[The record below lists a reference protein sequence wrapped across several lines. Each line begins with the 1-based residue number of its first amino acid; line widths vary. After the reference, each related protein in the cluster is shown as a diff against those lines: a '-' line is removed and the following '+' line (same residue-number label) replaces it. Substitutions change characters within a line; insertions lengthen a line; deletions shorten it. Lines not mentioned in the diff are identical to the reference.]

1 MRTKLFILS
10 ALIMAVLVG
19 ISACG
24 STKGY
29 QGDKL
34 MVTDVARI
42 HQGTHKL
49 QLKNK
54 KTSEMALLVRVDT
67 LSVGNYVKGF
77 PKYVDVK
84 PGERAIEIRHF
95 RQWKE
100 NAVAKG
106 AALGAA
112 GALGGLIGGA
122 IVGSAMAS
130 NNPHTHYKLTFPVE
144 QGKAYTIMPLT
155 DPITEVPEFFVIES
169 ASNDTIRPLVIQLEK
184 KK

>member
-1 MRTKLFILS
+1 MRTKHFILS
-10 ALIMAVLVG
+10 AVIMAVLVG

-34 MVTDVARI
+34 TATDVARV

-49 QLKNK
+49 QLKKK

-67 LSVGNYVKGF
+67 LSVGSYMKGF

-84 PGERAIEIRHF
+84 PGERTIEIRHF
-95 RQWKE
+95 RQWKD
-100 NAVAKG
+100 K
-106 AALGAA
+106 AAMA
-112 GALGGLIGGA
+112 GAMFGIIGA
-122 IVGSAMAS
+122 TVAES

-144 QGKAYTIMPLT
+144 QGKSYTIMPVT
-155 DPITEVPEFFVIES
+155 DVTTEVPEFFVIES
-169 ASNDTIRPLVIQLEK
+169 ATNDTIRPRVVQIEK